1 MPNLPSKPGR
11 RTFLVRFAEVAGV
24 AAVAASAGRS
34 DPAAAKATK
43 SDFMYQD
50 HSHDGK
56 SCDQCKFFSAN
67 AAGSDTGSCA
77 IVSGT
82 ISRHGW
88 CAAFS
93 PSPRG

>member
-1 MPNLPSKPGR
+1 MPTRPSRPER
-11 RTFLVRFAEVAGV
+11 RFFLVRIAEVAGV
-24 AAVAASAGRS
+24 AAVAAIVSRS
-34 DPAAAKATK
+34 GPAAAKATK
-43 SDFMYQD
+43 GDFLYQD

-56 SCDQCKFFSAN
+56 SCDQCKFFSADG
-67 AAGSDTGSCA
+67 AGSDTGSCA

-93 PSPRG
+93 PKTRG